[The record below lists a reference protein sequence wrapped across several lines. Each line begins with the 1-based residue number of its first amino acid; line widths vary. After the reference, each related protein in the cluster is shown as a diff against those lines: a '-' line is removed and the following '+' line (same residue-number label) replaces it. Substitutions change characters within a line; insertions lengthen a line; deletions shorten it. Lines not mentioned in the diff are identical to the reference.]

1 MHTVYM
7 QIATAGPLVCVG
19 KQYSILLCVCQMRI
33 ATAGPSV
40 NTIMYLYCIS
50 NDQNRCKFGFSR
62 EPERRLRALQTGSAD
77 PLFLLETVSVPE
89 HRVRE
94 LERVLH
100 AEIGQYRRVRGEWFD
115 ISAEQGCALLT
126 WFAIRYVEEDT

>member
-1 MHTVYM
+1 M
-7 QIATAGPLVCVG
+7 QIATAGPLHYWVI
-19 KQYSILLCVCQMRI
+19 QYTIGLFVCQMRI

-94 LERVLH
+94 LEKILH
-100 AEIGQYRRVRGEWFD
+100 AEIGSYRRVRGEWFD

-126 WFAIRYVEEDT
+126 WFGIHYAEEDT

>member
-1 MHTVYM
+1 M
-7 QIATAGPLVCVG
+7 QIATAGPLVYVG
-19 KQYSILLCVCQMRI
+19 EQYSTVLCVCQMII

-40 NTIMYLYCIS
+40 NIHMYLYCIS

-62 EPERRLRALQTGSAD
+62 EPSRRLRALQTGSAD
-77 PLFLLETVSVPE
+77 PLFLLETVAVPE

-100 AEIGQYRRVRGEWFD
+100 AEIGQYRRLHGEWFD
-115 ISAEQGCALLT
+115 ISGEQGCALLT
-126 WFAIRYVEEDT
+126 WFAIHYVEEDS